1 MICEST
7 TKSFRNSSTL
17 SEMIPQLQI
26 IMFNTLCRVSLDMRD
41 SEYLRLLGYKTESYK
56 TFAPVKPAGANSLVV
71 LTRTVSIEY
80 LSFDFRTS
88 PYPSVPAQVD
98 TPLQL

>member
-1 MICEST
+1 MRGRE
-7 TKSFRNSSTL
+7 
-17 SEMIPQLQI
+17 LQ
-26 IMFNTLCRVSLDMRD
+26 D
-41 SEYLRLLGYKTESYK
+41 LRTI
-56 TFAPVKPAGANSLVV
+56 KPAGANSLVV

-98 TPLQL
+98 TPLQV